1 MAKDDR
7 AKVRMT
13 VIHFETESSNATL
26 EENIKAISQ
35 TLTRALS
42 HPPRIIHTGQAAS
55 HGDGSAAAAITSAD
69 DLHIEESDEQAEPV
83 STNGSKKPTS
93 ARQYRTP
100 KIVDLDLASGPQ
112 PLKTFLEDAN
122 PDNDIKKYLVIA
134 YWLKKYRNINDVTMD
149 HTYTC
154 YRHMGAGWQVPTD
167 AAAPFRAMK
176 RKEYGYMKSG
186 SSKGSYTINHV
197 GENVVEGMVKA

>member
-35 TLTRALS
+35 TLTKALS
-42 HPPRIIHTGQAAS
+42 QPSRIVHSGQTANP
-55 HGDGSAAAAITSAD
+55 GDGALSLANTSVED
-69 DLHIEESDEQAEPV
+69 SSLEDIDEETDPV
-83 STNGSKKPTS
+83 STNGSKKTTA

-100 KIVDLDLASGPQ
+100 KIVDLDLSSDPE
-112 PLKTFLEDAN
+112 PLKNFIEKAK

-134 YWLKKYRNINDVTMD
+134 YWLKKYRNITDATMD
-149 HTYTC
+149 HAYTC
-154 YRHMGAGWQVPTD
+154 YRHMGAGWQVPPD

-176 RKEYGYMKSG
+176 RKEYGWMKSG
-186 SSKGSYTINHV
+186 ATKASFNINHV
-197 GENVVEGMVKA
+197 GENVVEDMVKA